1 MNKRLYLIYF
11 LFLVLQVFWK
21 HIAEVCGK
29 SLGTDFESAVKW
41 WLHDKKI
48 KTINVYTT
56 TALWTIWEL
65 KNEFCFQDL
74 AWSAAHILLQRSTRM
89 LQD

>member
-41 WLHDKKI
+41 WLHDKK
-48 KTINVYTT
+48 N
-56 TALWTIWEL
+56 
-65 KNEFCFQDL
+65 KNYQCVHHNRSLDDL
-74 AWSAAHILLQRSTRM
+74 GTQK
-89 LQD
+89 